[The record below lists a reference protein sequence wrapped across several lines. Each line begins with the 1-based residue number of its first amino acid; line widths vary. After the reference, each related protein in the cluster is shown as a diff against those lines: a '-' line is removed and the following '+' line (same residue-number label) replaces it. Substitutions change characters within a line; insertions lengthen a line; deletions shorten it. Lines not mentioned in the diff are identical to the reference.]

1 METKILTSKEAYR
14 AMYFFLDNLYQNT
27 KSDDLGGFLGS
38 MSLVEDFPADPALW
52 EDWLIA
58 IKKAQDNSESIDLKF
73 D

>member
-1 METKILTSKEAYR
+1 MKTKILTLKEAYR
-14 AMYFFLDNLYQNT
+14 AMYFFLNNLYQNT
-27 KSDDLGGFLGS
+27 KSDDLGGFLGD
-38 MSLVEDFPADPALW
+38 MSLVEDSPADPALW